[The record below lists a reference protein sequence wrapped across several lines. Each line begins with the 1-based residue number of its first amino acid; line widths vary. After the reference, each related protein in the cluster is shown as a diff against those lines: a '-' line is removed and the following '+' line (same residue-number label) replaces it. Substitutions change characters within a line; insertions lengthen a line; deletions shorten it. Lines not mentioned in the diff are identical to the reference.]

1 MAVDDR
7 VNPPATAAL
16 QDEDDG
22 VSLMELGIILGAHL
36 KLLIGAPLLVGALAY
51 GATYLMSPIYT
62 ARTSL
67 LPPQQSGGA
76 ASALASLSSLGA
88 LAGLAGGSIKT
99 PGDQY
104 VALLQSTTLQDRLID
119 QYKLTEL
126 YDAKYRSETR
136 KELTKRSQI
145 GLGKK
150 DGLIT
155 IEVDDESPQ
164 RAADLAN
171 SHVVELRK
179 LSDTLAIGEAQQRR
193 VFFEKHLKNARDNLT
208 RAQQALESSGFSV
221 GAIRAEPKAAA
232 EAYAQVKA
240 AVTSAEVRLQSLRSS
255 LSDSAQEVK
264 QAQATLGALRSQL
277 ARLEQANA
285 GDASNSESY
294 VSRYREFK
302 YQETL
307 FDLFARQYELARVDE
322 SREGALI
329 QVVDAAT
336 PPDRKSKPN
345 RAVIAVAA
353 ALLSGLLLCGW
364 VLLRFFSKLQAA
376 QPERAERLA
385 KLRQALAHLR

>member
-1 MAVDDR
+1 MAADER
-7 VNPPATAAL
+7 LNPPAAAAL
-16 QDEDDG
+16 EEEDDG

-36 KLLIGAPLLVGALAY
+36 KMLIGVPLVVGALAY
-51 GATYLMSPIYT
+51 GASYLISPIYT

-76 ASALASLSSLGA
+76 ASALASLGSLGA
-88 LAGLAGGSIKT
+88 LAGLAGGSVKT

-119 QYKLTEL
+119 QYKLTEE
-126 YDAKYRSETR
+126 YDTKYKSETR
-136 KELTKRSQI
+136 KMLSKRALV

-155 IEVDDESPQ
+155 IEVDDEDPQ

-193 VFFEKHLKNARDNLT
+193 VFFEKHLKDARDNLT
-208 RAQQALESSGFSV
+208 RAQQALESGGFSV

-232 EAYAQVKA
+232 DEYAKVKA

-277 ARLEQANA
+277 ARLEQANT
-285 GDASNSESY
+285 GDPGNSQGY

-329 QVVDAAT
+329 QVVDVAT
-336 PPDRKSKPN
+336 PPDRKSKPS
-345 RAVIAVAA
+345 RAMIALGAT
-353 ALLSGLLLCGW
+353 LLSALLLCGW
-364 VLLRFFSKLQAA
+364 VLLRFFSRLRAA
-376 QPERAERLA
+376 QPEQAERMA
-385 KLRQALAHLR
+385 KLRQALAQMG